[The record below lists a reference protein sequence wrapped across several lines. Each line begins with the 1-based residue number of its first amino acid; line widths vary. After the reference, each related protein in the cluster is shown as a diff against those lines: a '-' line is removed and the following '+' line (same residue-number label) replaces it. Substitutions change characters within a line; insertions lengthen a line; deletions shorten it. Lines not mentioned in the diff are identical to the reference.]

1 MEENRELRLM
11 KLLMTGLKFKLGFVP
26 VFHFPAHRGGF
37 QSSPFS
43 SF

>member
-1 MEENRELRLM
+1 MEEKRELWLT
-11 KLLMTGLKFKLGFVP
+11 KLLMGLKFKLGFVP
-26 VFHFPAHRGGF
+26 VFHFRAHRGGF

>member
-1 MEENRELRLM
+1 MEENKELWLT
-11 KLLMTGLKFKLGFVP
+11 KLLMGLKFKLGFVP